1 MLLAELEAL
10 KKENRF
16 MLTNC
21 QFKAYFEIQRACE
34 VTLKNILIS
43 YPQRMELLGR
53 QPLCLILSGMRCEVQ
68 PFLFLS

>member
-1 MLLAELEAL
+1 
-10 KKENRF
+10 

-21 QFKAYFEIQRACE
+21 QSKAYFEIQRACD

-53 QPLCLILSGMRCEVQ
+53 QPLCLILSGI
-68 PFLFLS
+68 LFILERMSWLSPDRWIPKNFTNVANL